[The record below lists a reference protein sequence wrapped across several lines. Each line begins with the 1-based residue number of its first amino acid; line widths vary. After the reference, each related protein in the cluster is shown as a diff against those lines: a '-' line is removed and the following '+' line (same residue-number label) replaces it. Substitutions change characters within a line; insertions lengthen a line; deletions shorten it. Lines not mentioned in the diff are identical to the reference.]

1 MQSRTKDF
9 QAALLTLNFPALAA
23 SAVTSTEI
31 AELSIMPT
39 VVSAAVSA
47 PTRRIIRMVPLV
59 TSTLTGLRTFGAVDC
74 IKIIS
79 MNL

>member
-1 MQSRTKDF
+1 
-9 QAALLTLNFPALAA
+9 
-23 SAVTSTEI
+23 
-31 AELSIMPT
+31 
-39 VVSAAVSA
+39 
-47 PTRRIIRMVPLV
+47 MVPLV